1 MGFKPIAMGDSGEQG
16 IAGPP
21 SSIGGTQPVTGG
33 TQVSAGATLT
43 TSGVLGS
50 VVVAVAPSTL
60 VGSAPHATIGKTDSQ
75 GIVTAEVSKLSIKDN
90 TQFKPYMV
98 NLR

>member
-1 MGFKPIAMGDSGEQG
+1 MGDTGEQG

-21 SSIGGTQPVTGG
+21 ASVGGAQPATGG

-43 TSGVLGS
+43 TSGVLSS
-50 VVVAVAPSTL
+50 VAVAVAPSTL
-60 VGSAPHATIGKTDSQ
+60 VGPASHATIGKTDGQ